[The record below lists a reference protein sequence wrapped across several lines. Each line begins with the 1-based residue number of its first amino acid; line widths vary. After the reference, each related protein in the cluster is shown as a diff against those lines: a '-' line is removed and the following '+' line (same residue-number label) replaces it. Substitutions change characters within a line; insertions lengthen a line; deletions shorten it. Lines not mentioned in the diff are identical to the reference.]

1 MGLPV
6 ARWGVVLRACRPA
19 RVDSNPRGPCA
30 AAPRPHT
37 VPARSALSAAS
48 PTACALG
55 VLAGMDADWSAAPNV
70 SLPEPWA
77 STPWQARLMTAPI
90 AAAALTAK
98 SVLLA
103 RRLSRQ
109 LSGPISAE

>member
-1 MGLPV
+1 M
-6 ARWGVVLRACRPA
+6 RACRPA
-19 RVDSNPRGPCA
+19 LADSNPRGPCA
-30 AAPRPHT
+30 AAPRPHAL
-37 VPARSALSAAS
+37 PARFAPPAAS
-48 PTACALG
+48 DCCALG